1 MTTGAL
7 CPYNGS
13 MNLKKI
19 LLLTIGFIAL
29 ILGFI
34 GMFLPILPTTPFA
47 LVAAACFA
55 RSSENLH
62 HWLVNTRHFGDF
74 IRHYNEG
81 TGVPKATKVRAIGF
95 LWIALIIS
103 MFLIQLLWVRLL
115 LVVVGIAVTTHIS
128 LIRTR

>member
-1 MTTGAL
+1 
-7 CPYNGS
+7 

-55 RSSENLH
+55 RSSKKLH
-62 HWLVNTRHFGDF
+62 HWLVNTRHFGEF

-81 TGVPKATKVRAIGF
+81 TGVPKATKIRAIAS

-103 MFLIQLLWVRLL
+103 MFLIQLVWVRLL
-115 LVVVGIAVTTHIS
+115 LMVVGMAVTTHIA
-128 LIRTR
+128 LIRTRQDPLPEQQE

>member
-1 MTTGAL
+1 
-7 CPYNGS
+7 

-47 LVAAACFA
+47 LLAAACFA
-55 RSSENLH
+55 RSSEKLH

-81 TGVPKATKVRAIGF
+81 TGVPKATKIRAIVF

-128 LIRTR
+128 LIRTRKNPIQPHKIEQE

>member
-1 MTTGAL
+1 VAH
-7 CPYNGS
+7 NGS

-19 LLLTIGFIAL
+19 LLLTIGIIAL

-47 LVAAACFA
+47 LVAAASFA
-55 RSSENLH
+55 RSSEKLH

-81 TGVPKATKVRAIGF
+81 IGVPKATKIRAIGS

-115 LVVVGIAVTTHIS
+115 LVVVGIAVTTHIY

>member
-1 MTTGAL
+1 
-7 CPYNGS
+7 

-47 LVAAACFA
+47 LLAAACFA
-55 RSSENLH
+55 RSSEKLH

-81 TGVPKATKVRAIGF
+81 TGVPKATKIRAIVF

>member
-1 MTTGAL
+1 
-7 CPYNGS
+7 

-55 RSSENLH
+55 RSSDKLH

-81 TGVPKATKVRAIGF
+81 TGVPKATKVRAIAF
-95 LWIALIIS
+95 LWIALVVS
-103 MFLIQLLWVRLL
+103 MFLIQLLWVRFL
-115 LVVVGIAVTTHIS
+115 LVAVGAAVTTHIS